1 MDQEQLNLPKELCDV
16 YTDLSSSF
24 SFLIRGVVFARA
36 IGVEDGRGQG
46 VVESCKLRILLKKRI
61 FKRGKHDAVCI
72 SFLLILPKA
81 PIACHRAVDIN
92 SRGVLVSGGTM
103 SRGHV
108 IGPAFRSST
117 FCWACRGSHPCR
129 PRRRKFGRHWNE
141 LHSASSERA
150 SNSQQIVT
158 TASELASY
166 LVHHS

>member
-46 VVESCKLRILLKKRI
+46 VVESCKLRILLEKRI

-81 PIACHRAVDIN
+81 PIACH
-92 SRGVLVSGGTM
+92 G
-103 SRGHV
+103 
-108 IGPAFRSST
+108 
-117 FCWACRGSHPCR
+117 
-129 PRRRKFGRHWNE
+129 K
-141 LHSASSERA
+141 
-150 SNSQQIVT
+150 
-158 TASELASY
+158 
-166 LVHHS
+166 